1 LKKINLNRQDG
12 FTLFE
17 LAVTL
22 TIFGV
27 VALITYG
34 IIGMNAR
41 TFEQVT
47 TNTVGRWDIRKAMG
61 ILKQEVQRVNPD
73 NLHSSSFG
81 GGGHRLRFT
90 DENGDDINIFRN
102 NWGNV
107 QIRRGS
113 GAWQTLVQNIQQN
126 PFTYRDINLATT
138 TVAANVVYIDVNLV
152 QVVNGRTIQLQE
164 RLYVR
169 N

>member
-1 LKKINLNRQDG
+1 MKKTNLHKQEG
-12 FTLFE
+12 YTLLE

-47 TNTVGRWDIRKAMG
+47 TNTVGRWDIRKTMG
-61 ILKQEVQRVNPD
+61 IIKQQVQGIDPTT
-73 NLHSSSFG
+73 LHPSSFAG
-81 GGGHRLRFT
+81 GGRRLRYVNEAGQT
-90 DENGDDINIFRN
+90 VNIRRTGG
-102 NWGNV
+102 GNL
-107 QIRRGS
+107 QFRRGS
-113 GAWQTLVQNIQQN
+113 GPWTTMIRNIQQN

-138 TVAANVVYIDVNLV
+138 TVAANVVYIDINLV

-164 RLYVR
+164 RMYVR